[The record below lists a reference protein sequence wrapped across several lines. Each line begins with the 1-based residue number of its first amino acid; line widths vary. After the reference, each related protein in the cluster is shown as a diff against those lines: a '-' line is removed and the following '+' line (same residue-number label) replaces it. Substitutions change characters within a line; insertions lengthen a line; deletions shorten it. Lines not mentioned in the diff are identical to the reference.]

1 MKVQNRQL
9 KELFKTPQRK
19 TYTMVGITAV
29 TVGLF
34 VFMTIRPTF
43 IKIADL
49 NKEIK
54 DKETFLSKIEK
65 KLETLNY
72 LISQKETSSTEL
84 DVFLKDFPEEEKGG
98 FIVANLAQI
107 AEQYDNVLKSIEFND
122 EVDEDYEIGIE
133 FEDNVK
139 IVQVDIVILGD
150 LDDTESFIG
159 YIETFPR
166 IFDIQSI
173 RYSKVD
179 ISDYEDNLENY
190 RSIQCNMT
198 IFTYYWTDEEEE

>member
-19 TYTMVGITAV
+19 TYTMVGVTAV

-34 VFMTIRPTF
+34 VFLTIRPTF

-49 NKEIK
+49 NKEIQ

-84 DVFLKDFPEEEKGG
+84 EVFLKDFPEEEKGG

-107 AEQYDNVLKSIEFND
+107 AEQYDNILKSITFND
-122 EVDEDYEIGIE
+122 ELDSDYEIGIE
-133 FEDNVK
+133 YEENIK

-150 LDDTESFIG
+150 LDDIEKFVE

-166 IFDIQSI
+166 IFDIKSV
-173 RYSKVD
+173 RYSRED
-179 ISDYEDNLENY
+179 LNDYEDNIEDY
-190 RSIQCNMT
+190 KSIQCSMSLY
-198 IFTYYWTDEEEE
+198 TYYWTDGEE